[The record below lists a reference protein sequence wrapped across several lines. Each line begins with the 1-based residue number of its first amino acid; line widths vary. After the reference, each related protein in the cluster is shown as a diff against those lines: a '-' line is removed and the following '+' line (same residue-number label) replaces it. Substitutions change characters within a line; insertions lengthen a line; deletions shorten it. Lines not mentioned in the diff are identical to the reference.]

1 MNTLSKPVIEIES
14 SIQAPVERVWVMWTQ
29 PKHIINWNFATDD
42 WQCPNAEND
51 LQVGGKFSSRM
62 EAKDGS
68 FGFDF
73 WGNHT
78 EVVEFKKISSQL
90 GDGRKMTVYFESKG
104 EGTYV
109 KEEFEA
115 EETNSIDLQKG
126 GWQAIL
132 DNFKKYV
139 ESSTSYDKL
148 HFEIEIDAPIA
159 KVFTIMLEEK
169 TYSEWTSL
177 FNPTSR
183 FEGSW
188 EKGSKI
194 LFIGCD
200 PEGNEGGMVSRIKE
214 NIENQFVSIEH
225 IGILN
230 NGQEITSGPEVEAW
244 AGALENYSF
253 EEQKGKTL
261 LKVELDSNEEFKS
274 YFEDTYPKA
283 LEKLKS
289 MCES

>member
-14 SIQAPVERVWVMWTQ
+14 AIQAPIERVWEMWTK
-29 PKHIINWNFATDD
+29 PKHITNWNFASDD
-42 WQCPNAEND
+42 WQCPQSEND

-68 FGFDF
+68 SGFDF

-78 EVVEFKKISSQL
+78 EVVEYKKISSQL
-90 GDGRKMTVYFESKG
+90 GDGRKMTVFFESKG

-139 ESSTSYDKL
+139 ESKTSFEKL
-148 HFEIEIDAPIA
+148 QFEIEIDAPVA
-159 KVFTIMLEEK
+159 KVFRIMLEDK
-169 TYSEWTSL
+169 TYSEWTSI

-183 FEGSW
+183 FTGSW
-188 EKGSKI
+188 EKGAKI
-194 LFIGCD
+194 IFIGTNQ
-200 PEGNEGGMVSRIKE
+200 EGNEGGMVSRIKE
-214 NIENQFVSIEH
+214 NIKDQFVSIEH
-225 IGILN
+225 IGVLN
-230 NGQEITSGPEVEAW
+230 NGQEITSGPEVESW

-253 EEQKGKTL
+253 EEKNGATL
-261 LKVELDSNEEFKS
+261 LRVDLDSNEEFKS
-274 YFEDTYPKA
+274 YFLDTYPKA